1 MEDEN
6 VKSSIQK
13 QAKLINSEPLDISQE
28 GVHFE
33 KGRSPSQFVSFDTFG
48 NENVTNAEVY
58 DFINKYL
65 KFQISD
71 LYDRPCY
78 QM

>member
-1 MEDEN
+1 MRVDAPTHFDVFNCESLLFSIETFEWPRRDDWFCVDEN

-33 KGRSPSQFVSFDTFG
+33 KGRNLSQFVF
-48 NENVTNAEVY
+48 
-58 DFINKYL
+58 
-65 KFQISD
+65 
-71 LYDRPCY
+71 
-78 QM
+78 